1 MFGKLLAL
9 ETRKLTLFTKET
21 PICLKQIFISGL
33 KTGAFSFLLPD
44 KTPTNTVKNLK
55 RISVRER
62 LKKYPETKS
71 QLWSGHLWS
80 SNYFMSTLGNASK
93 KL

>member
-1 MFGKLLAL
+1 MKKILRFKNI
-9 ETRKLTLFTKET
+9 EVIPNHTHMIRY
-21 PICLKQIFISGL
+21 
-33 KTGAFSFLLPD
+33 FSPD

-80 SNYFMSTLGNASK
+80 SSYFMSTLGNASK